1 LESSDVT
8 TATQFTL
15 YPGLAGGALIGLS
28 AVILMAGPG
37 RIAGC
42 SGIFRRLLTLQLDDE
57 FLWRAIFIFGL
68 LLGTRLAAPYAANA
82 QNLGF
87 NSLTVT
93 VIGGLFVG
101 FGTALS
107 HGCTSGHGICGLAR
121 VSVRSLVAVLTF
133 MAVAVITV
141 YVMRHVL
148 GG

>member
-1 LESSDVT
+1 MT
-8 TATQFTL
+8 TATQFTP
-15 YPGLAGGALIGLS
+15 YAGLAGGALIGLS

-42 SGIFRRLLTLQLDDE
+42 SGIFRRLLTLQMDDE

-68 LLGTRLAAPYAANA
+68 LVGTLLSAPYAANA

-87 NSLTVT
+87 NSLPVT

-121 VSVRSLVAVLTF
+121 FSMRSLVAVIAF
-133 MAVAVITV
+133 MVVAVITV

>member
-1 LESSDVT
+1 MT
-8 TATQFTL
+8 MATQFTP
-15 YPGLAGGALIGLS
+15 YAGLAGGALIGLS

-42 SGIFRRLLTLQLDDE
+42 SGIFRGLLTLQLNDE
-57 FLWRAIFIFGL
+57 FKWRAIFIVGL
-68 LLGTRLAAPYAANA
+68 LIGTLLASPYAANA

-87 NSLTVT
+87 NSLPVT
-93 VIGGLFVG
+93 AVGGLFVG

-121 VSVRSLVAVLTF
+121 FSVRSLVAVVTF
-133 MAVAVITV
+133 MAVAVIAV
-141 YVMRHVL
+141 YVMRHVM

>member
-1 LESSDVT
+1 MT
-8 TATQFTL
+8 TVTQFTP
-15 YPGLAGGALIGLS
+15 YAGLAGGVLIGIS

-57 FLWRAIFIFGL
+57 FWWRAVFVFGL
-68 LLGTRLAAPYAANA
+68 LLGTLVAAPFAANA

-87 NSLTVT
+87 NSLPVT
-93 VIGGLFVG
+93 AIGGLFVG
-101 FGTALS
+101 FGTAFA

-121 VSVRSLVAVLTF
+121 FSMRSLVAVLTF
-133 MAVAVITV
+133 VAVAAITV
-141 YVMRHVL
+141 YMMRHVM